1 MSIAIVSR
9 NTDLQ
14 ACYDRFRERIAAV
27 LRLLGKL
34 EKSEDMEETYK
45 ALKALKKEHEDA
57 DEHLA
62 MEIDK
67 LIREDRITSQM
78 ATSLI
83 NDGRY
88 VRQVCRKLLSL
99 GRDLVKAA
107 DLEESV
113 ELEAISTE
121 PEAATEAT

>member
-1 MSIAIVSR
+1 
-9 NTDLQ
+9 
-14 ACYDRFRERIAAV
+14 
-27 LRLLGKL
+27 
-34 EKSEDMEETYK
+34 
-45 ALKALKKEHEDA
+45 
-57 DEHLA
+57 

-113 ELEAISTE
+113 ELEAISAE

>member
-1 MSIAIVSR
+1 
-9 NTDLQ
+9 
-14 ACYDRFRERIAAV
+14 
-27 LRLLGKL
+27 
-34 EKSEDMEETYK
+34 
-45 ALKALKKEHEDA
+45 
-57 DEHLA
+57 

-113 ELEAISTE
+113 ELEAISAE
-121 PEAATEAT
+121 PEAAAEAT